1 MAMNFVQSSEMFEGG
16 TITGFA
22 KWRWGTLQQVVNEL
36 ADISFTLVSIT
47 LKFVHKIKENS

>member
-1 MAMNFVQSSEMFEGG
+1 MAMNFVQSSEMFEGRA
-16 TITGFA
+16 ITGLA
-22 KWRWGTLQQVVNEL
+22 KWRWATSQQVVNEL